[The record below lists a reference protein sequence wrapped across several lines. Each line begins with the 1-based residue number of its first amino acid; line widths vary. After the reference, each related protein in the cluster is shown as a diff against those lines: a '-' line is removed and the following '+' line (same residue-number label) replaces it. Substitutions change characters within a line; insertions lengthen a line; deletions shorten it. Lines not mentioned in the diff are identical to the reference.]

1 MKKTLLLLLF
11 LSAPFLATQAQEST
25 TYYLIRHAE
34 KSKEKP
40 SDSNPK
46 LNKTGENRA
55 ENWAG
60 FFKEIPLDMV
70 FSTNYHRTLQ
80 TAQPIAESKNL
91 EIQSYNPRKL
101 YSDEFKKKTRGKSVL
116 IVGHS
121 NTTPAFVNAILQRQ
135 RYRAIPEHT
144 NDHLYIVTV
153 NGENIEA
160 VLLKIPAVLPVKL

>member
-11 LSAPFLATQAQEST
+11 LSASFLTAQAQEST

-34 KSKEKP
+34 KSKDNP

-55 ENWAG
+55 ENWAA
-60 FFKEIPLDMV
+60 FFKEIPLDRV

-80 TAQPIAESKNL
+80 TAKPIAESKSI

-101 YSDEFKKKTRGKSVL
+101 YSTVFQKKTQGKSVL

-121 NTTPAFVNAILQRQ
+121 NTTPAFVNAILQKQ
-135 RYRAIPEHT
+135 RYGTIPENT

-153 NGENIEA
+153 NGENIQG
-160 VLLKIPAVLPVKL
+160 VLLKIPASLPVKL